1 MNIRRSLVSQNRN
14 LLAVHPDVISSTEE
28 LAYLHRIEQLEKEN
42 KRLYNIIKEQ
52 QSIIIKYGNFETGRN
67 SRRANEAYAST
78 V

>member
-52 QSIIIKYGNFETGRN
+52 
-67 SRRANEAYAST
+67 
-78 V
+78 